1 MLEVDKLTTFRA
13 VVRHGSFS
21 AAAKSLNLTQP
32 AVSRQVSLLE
42 RRLGTQ
48 LVVRTHRGVRVTD
61 AGSLLLQHTD
71 AVLNRLAV
79 AEWEIGQLAGL
90 RGGTVRLGSFFTAL
104 VVLSSELAV
113 VFEERHPGLTIA
125 DDLVNR
131 DEAVSKLIRGALD
144 VAIVFEYAEEPTA
157 TVAGVEV
164 VPLFDDPLTVLLP
177 ARHPLAHR
185 AELELSELTGD
196 TWIRAHT
203 GSAAR
208 LVDRLLTGL
217 PARPRIRLA
226 GNGDEPIEAQALV
239 AAGAGITFAHRLN
252 VVLEPDQVVVKPL
265 SGRRELRHIQAAC
278 LPGDRPPAVAAT
290 LAALEEMGGA
300 AAEDCGRAWG
310 G

>member
-1 MLEVDKLTTFRA
+1 MLEVEKLTTFRA

-48 LVVRTHRGVRVTD
+48 LVVRTHRGVRVTE
-61 AGSLLLQHTD
+61 AGALLLQHTD
-71 AVLNRLAV
+71 ALLNRLAI

-90 RGGTVRLGSFFTAL
+90 RGGTVRLGSFFSAL
-104 VVLSSELAV
+104 VSLSAELAV
-113 VFEERHPGLTIA
+113 VFEDRHPGLTIA

-131 DEAVSKLIRGALD
+131 DEALSKLIRGALD
-144 VAIVFEYAEEPTA
+144 VAIVFEYAEEPA
-157 TVAGVEV
+157 AAVEGVEL
-164 VPLFDDPLTVLLP
+164 VPLFEDPLTVLLP
-177 ARHPLAHR
+177 ARHPLAGR
-185 AELELSELTGD
+185 ADIELSELTGD

-208 LVDRLLTGL
+208 LVDRLLAGL
-217 PARPRIRLA
+217 EIRPPIRLA

-252 VVLEPDQVVVKPL
+252 VVLEPDHVTVKPL
-265 SGRRELRHIQAAC
+265 RRRHEIRHIQAAC

-290 LAALEEMGGA
+290 ITALE
-300 AAEDCGRAWG
+300 DIGRRRG
-310 G
+310 SG

>member
-1 MLEVDKLTTFRA
+1 MLEVEKLTTFRA

-48 LVVRTHRGVRVTD
+48 LVVRTHRGVRVTE
-61 AGSLLLQHTD
+61 AGALLLQHTD
-71 AVLNRLAV
+71 ALLNRLAI

-90 RGGTVRLGSFFTAL
+90 RGGTVRLGSFFSAL
-104 VVLSSELAV
+104 VSLSAELAV
-113 VFEERHPGLTIA
+113 VFEDRHPGLTIA

-131 DEAVSKLIRGALD
+131 DEALSKLIRGALD
-144 VAIVFEYAEEPTA
+144 VAIVFEYAEEPA
-157 TVAGVEV
+157 AAVEGVEL
-164 VPLFDDPLTVLLP
+164 VPLFEDPLTVLLP
-177 ARHPLAHR
+177 ARHPLAGQ
-185 AELELSELTGD
+185 ADIELSELTGD

-208 LVDRLLTGL
+208 LVDRLLAGL
-217 PARPRIRLA
+217 EIRPPIRLA

-252 VVLEPDQVVVKPL
+252 VVLEPDHVTVKPL
-265 SGRRELRHIQAAC
+265 RRRHEIRHIQAAC

-290 LAALEEMGGA
+290 ITALE
-300 AAEDCGRAWG
+300 DIGRRRG
-310 G
+310 SG